1 MSDVKAPAT
10 LLVRAIRDA
19 SRGIARDLGEIENLQ
34 AAPASAAA
42 FAEAGRERARS
53 ALRESLMAVAPAY
66 GWSDDREDTP
76 GRDPRRR
83 WVVNPLSGIDCFRHG
98 APGAALM
105 AAYQEREV
113 TQSVAVLDPATG
125 ELFTARL
132 GEGAWL
138 ERRRLRVSARADL
151 SDCLVGASGAFA
163 EDRAKIEA
171 GGAVLRSAGSP
182 ALDIAWVAAGR
193 LDAAAMRGSW
203 TVAAAASALAHE
215 AGARIRRIDAEDS
228 ERTLTLVAAHGVADA
243 FAALFGG

>member
-1 MSDVKAPAT
+1 MSGVKAPAT

-53 ALRESLMAVAPAY
+53 ALRDSLAEMAPAY

-83 WVVNPLSGIDCFRHG
+83 WVVEPLSGIDCFRHG
-98 APGAALM
+98 APGAALV
-105 AAYQEREV
+105 AAYQEREA
-113 TQSVAVLDPATG
+113 TQAVAVLDPATG
-125 ELFTARL
+125 ELFAARL

-171 GGAVLRSAGSP
+171 SGAVLHSAGSP

-193 LDAAAMRGSW
+193 LDAAALRGSW
-203 TVAAAASALAHE
+203 TVAATATMLAHE

-228 ERTLTLVAAHGVADA
+228 ERTLTLVAASGAAGA